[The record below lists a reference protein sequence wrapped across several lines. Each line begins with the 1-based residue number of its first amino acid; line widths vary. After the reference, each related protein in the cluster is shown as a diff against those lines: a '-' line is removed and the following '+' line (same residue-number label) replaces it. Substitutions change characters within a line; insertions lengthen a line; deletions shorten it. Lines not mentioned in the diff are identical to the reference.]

1 MPAVLGSSYSCSN
14 CNLTSIPAS
23 IPTDTTQLYL
33 DGNRIRSI
41 SRSSLTMLTKMTRLH
56 MSKNMLAIIEVD
68 SFSGLKLA
76 ILVLSNNQLE
86 TVPHIEPLSN
96 SLTWLDLRNNLI
108 ATVEPFTF
116 TNFTALKMLYL
127 ASNSLTSLPAFA
139 IHTPLTSLS
148 VVYINGNRLFTVN
161 NQAFAGINTVH
172 LVLNYNKLTEFPCLI
187 NITKL
192 HHIHLIKNPISIIP
206 VGCGQWW
213 RKLRAVELGHTP
225 LTTVDGI
232 TKYTPHLGRITV
244 YDGNPFMVSNE
255 TFKTTPHLHTVVM
268 RNLNQ
273 FPKFHS
279 SKATLKHVDL
289 GGRALS
295 CIEEAELDGMTAVQ
309 YFRLWH
315 TSIIRLP
322 HPGCSNEPHKNSTA
336 QGYFQSLINLTIDN
350 SNLDRL
356 PSLPYASRLER
367 IILHYNKLS
376 RPDDFILP
384 GVNRLYQWKIWRD
397 KLTHF
402 PNMTSLGYNSN
413 LTILELTENRIV
425 TIPCFPDRFKMY
437 NLLYI
442 YLQHNRI
449 NYICNMNF
457 APSIKVIYLTG
468 NPLFGIVFMES
479 TSVPLLS
486 LHNVSMR
493 LNGIDLVSDSAL
505 RVIQNCQ
512 LLQMDENKI
521 KLFPNIKLIANS
533 VIHVELHK
541 NLIPSVPCT
550 ALDTMEQLIT
560 LHLDDNM
567 ITFVCPDLITLSPK
581 LDHLG
586 LSSNRLM
593 EIVDLRIPA
602 RSQQTTV
609 VLSNNPFKCLT
620 ALCWMLFVPHDSYLR
635 LVLENTVCLDSD
647 DIGKNIIS
655 GLTSECTCEFLINPR

>member
-1 MPAVLGSSYSCSN
+1 MPVVLGSPYWCIN
-14 CNLTSIPAS
+14 CNITSMPAS
-23 IPTDTTQLYL
+23 IPTGTTQVYL
-33 DGNRIRSI
+33 DRNRIRSI
-41 SRSSLTMLTKMTRLH
+41 SRSSLILLTEMTRLH
-56 MSKNMLAIIEVD
+56 MSKNMLANIEFD
-68 SFSGLKLA
+68 SFLGLTIT
-76 ILVLSNNQLE
+76 ILVFSYNQLE

-96 SLTWLDLRNNLI
+96 SLTLLDLRNNLI
-108 ATVEPFTF
+108 TIIEPFTF
-116 TNFTALKMLYL
+116 ANFTALKVLHL

-139 IHTPLTSLS
+139 IHLPLADLWAMH
-148 VVYINGNRLFTVN
+148 IDGNRLVTVN
-161 NQAFAGINTVH
+161 KQAFAGIHTHH
-172 LVLNYNKLTEFPCLI
+172 LVLNHNKLTEFPCLI

-192 HHIHLIKNPISIIP
+192 HHIHLIKNPISMIP

-213 RKLRAVELGHTP
+213 RKLHGVELGHTP
-225 LTTVDGI
+225 LTSVDDI
-232 TKYTPHLGRITV
+232 TKHTPHLRKITV
-244 YDGNPFMVSNE
+244 YGGNPFMVSNE
-255 TFKTTPHLHTVVM
+255 TFKITPHLSYVVM

-273 FPKFHS
+273 FPKFYS
-279 SKATLKHVDL
+279 SKATLEYVDL
-289 GGRALS
+289 GGRAIS

-309 YFRLWH
+309 YFRLWY

-322 HPGCSNEPHKNSTA
+322 HPGCSNEPHYNSTA

-376 RPDDFILP
+376 TTDDFILP
-384 GVNRLYQWKIWRD
+384 DVNSLYQWKIWRD

-413 LTILELTENRIV
+413 LTILELTENKIM
-425 TIPCFPDRFKMY
+425 TIPCFPGGFKMY

-468 NPLFGIVFMES
+468 NPLFGIVFLES
-479 TSVPLLS
+479 TTIPLLS

-550 ALDTMEQLIT
+550 ALDTMEQLVT

-567 ITFVCPDLITLSPK
+567 ITFFCPDLINLSPK

-586 LSSNRLM
+586 LSGNRLM

-647 DIGKNIIS
+647 DIGRNIIS
-655 GLTSECTCEFLINPR
+655 GLTAECTCELFYKR